1 MSAPVERA
9 TEMPKT
15 LSFTVRS
22 AVGASSDAIWEVL
35 GDFGTE
41 HRWTTSLEHCER
53 DTDIV
58 RVGPIRTCT
67 LPKPLMGRTSVREQL
82 TEYEPG
88 EALAYLLEG
97 SAGPFASASSRWST
111 TARPDGETIV
121 TVEGFFTARN
131 RAVPILVWPL
141 ARPMLRRL
149 TRRVLGELEAF
160 VVPQSKSAQP
170 GTP

>member
-1 MSAPVERA
+1 
-9 TEMPKT
+9 MPKP
-15 LSFTVRS
+15 LSFTVERR
-22 AVGASSDAIWEVL
+22 VGASRDAVWEVL

-41 HRWTTSLEHCER
+41 HRWTKSLEHCER
-53 DTDIV
+53 DTDL
-58 RVGPIRTCT
+58 VGVGTIRTCT

-88 EALAYLLEG
+88 QALAYLLEG

-121 TVEGFFTARN
+121 TVEGFFTARS
-131 RAVPILVWPL
+131 RVVPILVWPL

-149 TRRVLGELEAF
+149 TRRVIGELEAF
-160 VVPQSKSAQP
+160 VVPRAEAARP

>member
-1 MSAPVERA
+1 
-9 TEMPKT
+9 MPKL
-15 LSFTVRS
+15 LSFTVEHQVDAAS
-22 AVGASSDAIWEVL
+22 GAVWKVL

-41 HRWTTSLEHCER
+41 HRWTKSLEHCER
-53 DTDIV
+53 DTDK
-58 RVGPIRTCT
+58 VGVGTIRTCT
-67 LPKPLMGRTSVREQL
+67 LPKPLMGRTSAREQL

-88 EALAYLLEG
+88 QALAYQLEG
-97 SAGPFASASSRWST
+97 SAGPFVSASSRWST
-111 TARPDGETIV
+111 SARLDCETIV

-149 TRRVLGELEAF
+149 TRRVIGELEAF
-160 VVPQSKSAQP
+160 VIRSEAARP